1 MPRLILAAALVLAAC
16 APVSPPGFRDPILGL
31 HSIAAF
37 EPSRI
42 AGHWTQ
48 VATFAAPNA
57 PDCTPGSAVFTPAGD
72 GFAVTARLCLGGR
85 TQPISGQL
93 AIAPAGRMQLSGADP
108 AGIGQPWWV
117 IWVDS
122 DYRTLVIGTPSGGFG
137 FILNRTATLP
147 QDRLIAA
154 RDILDW
160 SGYDTSRLRLLK

>member
-1 MPRLILAAALVLAAC
+1 VHRLILAAALVLAAC
-16 APVSPPGFRDPILGL
+16 APVPPPGFRDPILGL

-37 EPSRI
+37 EPARI

-57 PDCTPGSAVFTPAGD
+57 PDCAPGSAVFTPAGD
-72 GFAVTARLCLGGR
+72 GLAVVANLCLAGKVVR
-85 TQPISGQL
+85 TSGPLVL
-93 AIAPAGRMQLSGADP
+93 AAAGRMQLSGADP
-108 AGIGQPWWV
+108 SGIGQPWWV

-122 DYRTLVIGTPSGGFG
+122 DYRTLVIGTPSGAFG

-154 RDILDW
+154 RDILEW